1 MPLAKRSSTA
11 RPRVLVACA
20 ADEIVRYAELNRIS
34 HISVSHSLRE
44 RFDRW
49 LLSAAREVVAH
60 APCTVTV
67 VRA

>member
-1 MPLAKRSSTA
+1 
-11 RPRVLVACA
+11 VLVACA